1 MKKKKII
8 LVIGIF
14 LFGVWAN
21 NTSLFLDKSG
31 EYKLLAHRGL
41 AQTFD
46 VSIVNW
52 DTNTAE
58 IIYEPEHPYLENTI
72 DSMKVAFEYGA
83 DVVELDIQLTKDKK
97 LAVFHDYDLSMRTEG
112 TGSVGDWTME
122 ELKTLDVGYRYTA
135 DGGKS
140 FPFRGKGTGL
150 MPEFTE
156 ILEMFPDKDLLIHM
170 KDGDIETAEVLWE
183 YLKDMSAERLSQIT
197 VYGNEAGLEYL
208 REQNSNMRVL
218 SGKRL
223 KEAVLKYELLGW
235 TGYIPNEIKNMEIH
249 IPLMYAKALWGWP
262 NKFVERM
269 ESVNTRVVIVEG
281 NGKWSEGF
289 DTEESLTK
297 IPSGYTGYVWTN
309 RIDVVSEKGSTTSNM
324 SIR

>member
-183 YLKDMSAERLSQIT
+183 YLKDMSVERLSQIT

-289 DTEESLTK
+289 DTEESLAK
-297 IPSGYTGYVWTN
+297 IPNGYTGYVWTN
-309 RIDVVSEKGSTTSNM
+309 RIDVVSE
-324 SIR
+324 

>member
-197 VYGNEAGLEYL
+197 VYGNEAGLVYL

-223 KEAVLKYELLGW
+223 KEALLKYELLGW

-309 RIDVVSEKGSTTSNM
+309 RIDVVSEKGSTTSNL
-324 SIR
+324 SN